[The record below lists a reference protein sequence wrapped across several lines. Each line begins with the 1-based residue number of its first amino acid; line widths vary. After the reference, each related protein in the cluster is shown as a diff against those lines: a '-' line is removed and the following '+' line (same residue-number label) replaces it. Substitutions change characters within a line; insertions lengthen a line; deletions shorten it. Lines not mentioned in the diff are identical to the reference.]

1 MDITIALGGGGVRGV
16 AHLGVLRT
24 LEKHGFNI
32 KAIAGTSA
40 GGLAGAVYAAGFST
54 EQIEN
59 TFNEMEKRFVI
70 SPSHSKQPALL
81 GMSWITDKIGKLLGD
96 MTFKDL
102 KIPFA
107 ATATNLRTGKEFILQ
122 RGRVMD
128 AALATIAIPGAF
140 PGQNIE
146 GHILADGGVVDPVPI
161 QVARWMAP
169 DLPVVAVML
178 HEVPEDH
185 EVDEKKMPISFPGP
199 VSFLDRL
206 ADLKPVQAFNIFTR
220 SAEVS
225 GQQLTELGIQ
235 LYKPEVVIAPKVGHI
250 NVLQEVNTD
259 ELIQAGIEATEECM
273 SLIKAESN
281 WARRIRRQMRRR
293 ISPDPMPETWEI
305 LA

>member
-16 AHLGVLRT
+16 AHLGVLRV
-24 LEKHGFNI
+24 LENHGFNI

-54 EQIEN
+54 EQIEEAVN
-59 TFNEMEKRFVI
+59 AMEKKFII

-81 GMSWITDKIGKLLGD
+81 GMSWITDKISKLLGNL
-96 MTFKDL
+96 TFKDL

-107 ATATNLRTGKEFILQ
+107 ATATNLRTGKEFILR
-122 RGRVMD
+122 RGKVMD
-128 AALATIAIPGAF
+128 AVLATIAIPGAF
-140 PGQNIE
+140 PGQDIE

-178 HEVPEDH
+178 HEVPDDYEI
-185 EVDEKKMPISFPGP
+185 DEKKMPISFPGP

-225 GQQLTELGIQ
+225 AQQLTELGIQ
-235 LYKPEVVIAPKVGHI
+235 LYKPEVIIAPKVGHI
-250 NVLQEVNTD
+250 NLLQEVNTG
-259 ELIQAGIEATEECM
+259 ELIQAGIEATEQSM
-273 SLIKAESN
+273 SQLKAQGN
-281 WARRIRRQMRRR
+281 WARRLRRQMRRS
-293 ISPDPMPETWEI
+293 ISPDPTPETWEI
-305 LA
+305 LD

>member
-16 AHLGVLRT
+16 AHLGVLRA
-24 LEKHGFNI
+24 LEKHGFNV

-40 GGLAGAVYAAGFST
+40 GGLAGAVYAAGYST
-54 EQIEN
+54 EQIEH
-59 TFNEMEKRFVI
+59 TFNEMEKKFVI
-70 SPSHSKQPALL
+70 SPSRSKQPALL
-81 GMSWITDKIGKLLGD
+81 GMSWLTNKISKLLGE

-107 ATATNLRTGKEFILQ
+107 ATATNLRTGKEFIIQ
-122 RGRVMD
+122 RGKVMD
-128 AALATIAIPGAF
+128 AVLATIAIPGVF
-140 PGQNIE
+140 PGHDIE
-146 GHILADGGVVDPVPI
+146 GHILADGAVVDPVPI

-178 HEVPEDH
+178 HEVPKNH
-185 EVDEKKMPISFPGP
+185 VIDEKKLPISFPGP
-199 VSFLDRL
+199 ASFLDRI

-225 GQQLTELGIQ
+225 GEQITKLGIQ

-250 NVLQEVNTD
+250 NVLQEINSE
-259 ELIQAGIEATEECM
+259 ELIQTGIEATEQSM
-273 SLIKAESN
+273 ALLKSQGN
-281 WARRIRRQMRRR
+281 WTRRLRRQMRRSL
-293 ISPDPMPETWEI
+293 SPDPMPETWEI